1 MTCVSMTAPTDP
13 QIDPPV
19 DRYAAER
26 RRLKAMSK
34 PFLDDE
40 FMEGPPRYRGSDYRQ
55 PRLRRSTFDPKTLV
69 FESRLGGGDDGF
81 VWKVRFGGEGPFAMK
96 VVSDYSSQCSPAH
109 TNDASSTVLGPG
121 ASPGG
126 WILLPDAARVSKCC
140 CSPDDGGGRGQR
152 TSFGLHTSLWKSGR
166 Q

>member
-13 QIDPPV
+13 QIDPQI

-34 PFLDDE
+34 PFINDE
-40 FMEGPPRYRGSDYRQ
+40 FMEGRPRFRGSDYRQ

-81 VWKVRFGGEGPFAMK
+81 VWKVRFDNEGPFAMK
-96 VVSDYSSQCSPAH
+96 VVSDYPSPY
-109 TNDASSTVLGPG
+109 
-121 ASPGG
+121 
-126 WILLPDAARVSKCC
+126 
-140 CSPDDGGGRGQR
+140 
-152 TSFGLHTSLWKSGR
+152 
-166 Q
+166 